1 MMIHRW
7 KVLILDAQ
15 RMMMPSSQ
23 FDILHLHLIPL
34 LKLLRLEQQGNAHQ
48 YSSWKKTLSGSILL
62 VLAVV
67 LVAVVTSL
75 FVEGNRQPGNETK
88 AQPVIDTPQEET
100 DIDIYQTND
109 ILLQTW
115 SSTIPLPKRLES
127 EEEPIKKDIYDN
139 VLLRG
144 AKFDELPGTDSHCGS
159 NSFLHY

>member
-1 MMIHRW
+1 MLISIHHG
-7 KVLILDAQ
+7 K
-15 RMMMPSSQ
+15 
-23 FDILHLHLIPL
+23 
-34 LKLLRLEQQGNAHQ
+34 E
-48 YSSWKKTLSGSILL
+48 TLSGSILL

-88 AQPVIDTPQEET
+88 AQPAVIDTPQEET

-127 EEEPIKKDIYDN
+127 EEELIKKDIYDN
-139 VLLRG
+139 VLL
-144 AKFDELPGTDSHCGS
+144 
-159 NSFLHY
+159 